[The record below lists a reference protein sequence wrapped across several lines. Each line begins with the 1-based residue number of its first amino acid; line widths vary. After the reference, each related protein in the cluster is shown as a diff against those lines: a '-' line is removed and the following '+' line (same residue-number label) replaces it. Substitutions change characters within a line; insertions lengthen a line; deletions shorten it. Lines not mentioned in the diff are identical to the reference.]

1 MVKVD
6 KKVIDFVEEKFKIYK
21 EEVRKLVDANTE
33 TIRNNQSII
42 DVSIEQGKQRDKK
55 MEGTEAKIIEYVN
68 GRHEANK
75 NDFKEELIPVMEMF
89 EKIEAKIQECN
100 NKISELETQQSKV
113 TTAEKYSLTKA
124 KLIRL
129 MKDMGYYK

>member
-1 MVKVD
+1 MD

-75 NDFKEELIPVMEMF
+75 NDFKEELIPIMEMF
-89 EKIEAKIQECN
+89 EKIEAKIQEC
-100 NKISELETQQSKV
+100 KV